1 MLVPP
6 GYDGPL
12 PDGGFFIARS
22 KTNRVLYAARSFL
35 VKNDPKP
42 AAENVKNNLKIYPHT
57 LDFVIVKHHQS
68 LAQLVTDHLVH
79 QQGVATVQ
87 RIR

>member
-57 LDFVIVKHHQS
+57 LDFVIVKHRQS

-79 QQGVATVQ
+79 Q
-87 RIR
+87 